1 MERKLNR
8 RKKSRLLAN
17 ESGSVI
23 IIVALLMTLFL
34 GFVALAIDIG
44 HVLLVKNEL

>member
-23 IIVALLMTLFL
+23 VTVAASLALFL
-34 GFVALAIDIG
+34 ALEMLA
-44 HVLLVKNEL
+44 